1 MTIRPS
7 PPHAAGVGLPWDV
20 EVDDAVAVLAAAR
33 RRLGDTFTVTSGD
46 DTYLFVFSPDGVAGF
61 YDLPED
67 VASKGVADY
76 LMLKRKLPD
85 ELFVGRRT
93 FPHELFTRDG
103 VAGYLGNLDEV
114 LVETVAELGGA
125 GTVDLFA
132 LGRRIGQRVG
142 LASWGGP
149 GAAHGPRFE
158 RLVAAFDLL
167 DGSDAFVHPEAMAA
181 VAASGRAR
189 ERDALEVVVAEL
201 RPGVDAAAA
210 DDHPLF
216 RSIVGAW
223 SDEPAD
229 VAARGAALDVALVHI
244 ASLSNLVAAMG
255 WFLVDLLERPWLVSE
270 VRSGGRDVVEQ
281 AALESIRLSQ
291 RSIMA
296 RRVLADVTL
305 DVGTAVYEVP
315 PGVTVATLL
324 PLTNTEGPGYG
335 EFRPDRWRGRRL
347 ADVSGLGAR
356 ELVTTFGHGA
366 HTCPAQPFSLAA
378 MARTARGVLDTYE
391 IEPRWTRRPV
401 PLPAQIGGVARP
413 AGPCEVRYR
422 ARA

>member
-1 MTIRPS
+1 VTIAPP

-20 EVDDAVAVLAAAR
+20 AVDDAVAVVAAAR
-33 RRLGDTFTVTSGD
+33 REHGDTFTVASGD
-46 DTYLFVFSPDGVAGF
+46 DTYLFVFSPEGVAGF

-76 LMLKRKLPD
+76 LMLRRKLPD

-93 FPHELFTRDG
+93 LPHELFTRDG

-114 LVETVAELGGA
+114 LVDTVAELGGA
-125 GTVDLFA
+125 GRVDLFG

-149 GAAHGPRFE
+149 GAAQGPRFA
-158 RLVAAFDLL
+158 RLVAAFDVL

-181 VAASGRAR
+181 VAASGHAR

-201 RPGVDAAAA
+201 RPGVDDAAGGG
-210 DDHPLF
+210 HPLF
-216 RSIVGAW
+216 RSIRASW

-229 VAARGAALDVALVHI
+229 VAARGVALDVALVHI

-255 WFLVDLLERPWLVSE
+255 WFLVDLLERPWLVDE
-270 VRSGGRDVVEQ
+270 VRRGGREVAEQ
-281 AALESIRLSQ
+281 AALESIRLAQ

-296 RRVLADVTL
+296 RRVLVEVSL
-305 DVGTAVYEVP
+305 DVGGAVHRIP

-335 EFRPDRWRGRRL
+335 EFRADRWRGRRL
-347 ADVSGLGAR
+347 GDVSGLGAR

-378 MARTARGVLDTYE
+378 MVRTARGLFDAYE
-391 IEPRWTRRPV
+391 IEPLWTERPV

-413 AGPCEVRYR
+413 AGACEVAYR
-422 ARA
+422 SRS